1 MLDQKKSDVAVIVG
15 RFQVPKLH
23 EGHTQL
29 INTVI
34 ASHQR
39 VIVVLGVAHSKCSF
53 NNPYDLGC
61 RKTMF
66 AEQYPEITVL
76 YIKDM
81 QDDKA
86 WSRKLDEI
94 IEDEVA
100 PESTITLYG
109 SRDSFIKAYHGKYPT
124 VELQQK
130 SFTSGT
136 AERKALA
143 HAGNKN
149 YDFRRGLGFGVANQY
164 PGPEMTI
171 DVAIIDDV
179 KGQILLGRKKDEE
192 GWRIIGGFVQNQETL
207 EDCVIREAREETG
220 LKLHDPRYVKSFVS
234 SDWRKA
240 GERDKILTALFTATI
255 VKGTP
260 EPDDDIHE
268 LRWFDLNKDLLE
280 AVISNHKDMI
290 EVVLDR
296 CQPAG

>member
-1 MLDQKKSDVAVIVG
+1 MLEQEKSDIGVIIG
-15 RFQVPKLH
+15 RFQVPRLH

-29 INTVI
+29 IDTVI
-34 ASHQR
+34 SSHKR

-66 AEQYPEITVL
+66 GEQYPELTIL
-76 YIKDM
+76 YIKNM
-81 QDDKA
+81 QSDKA
-86 WSRKLDEI
+86 WSRKLDEL

-100 PESTITLYG
+100 PGSTVTLYG
-109 SRDSFIKAYHGKYPT
+109 SRDSFIKAYHGRYST
-124 VELQQK
+124 VELRQK
-130 SFTSGT
+130 SFVSGT

-143 HAGNKN
+143 HSGNKN

-171 DVAIIDDV
+171 DVAIIDES
-179 KGQILLGRKKDEE
+179 KHQILLGRKKDEE
-192 GWRIIGGFVQNQETL
+192 GWRIIGGFVQNEETM
-207 EDCVIREAREETG
+207 EDCVIREAKEETG
-220 LKLHDPRYVKSFVS
+220 LELSYPKYVKSYVS
-234 SDWRKA
+234 TDWRKA

-268 LRWFDLNKDLLE
+268 LQWFDLNEDLLKT
-280 AVISNHKDMI
+280 VISNHKEMVE
-290 EVVLDR
+290 EVLNR
-296 CQPAG
+296 CQPVG